1 MTFTEEFVPEEGE
14 GLEEESGYPEVFGIT
29 FTPVISGAIVAAL
42 GIIGAIYL
50 TFTQLMP
57 TWDQITQVKTDVSKT
72 QGEIKQKQAILEQ
85 TGNLEAQLAQSKGK
99 KAQVISLLSSEE
111 SLETILIDLNNFIE
125 QRQAELIRYEPDLEI
140 VTVEDGSLGTALN
153 GKMKR
158 QTITMELEG
167 TFDQTQSIIRN
178 FERLQSALLVL
189 RDFETQVLQ
198 EQILI
203 LDQNTIVPSGQPR
216 LKTKFRIDAILPL
229 EQSLTDENDKPQES

>member
-1 MTFTEEFVPEEGE
+1 MTFTEDFVPDEGE
-14 GLEEESGYPEVFGIT
+14 GLEESSGAELFGIT
-29 FTPVISGAIVAAL
+29 FTPVIGGAIVAGV
-42 GIIGAIYL
+42 GIIVTIYL
-50 TFTQLMP
+50 AFTQLMP
-57 TWDQITQVKTDVSKT
+57 TWDQIGQVKTDVSKT

-125 QRQAELIRYEPDLEI
+125 QRQAELIRYEPELEI

-229 EQSLTDENDKPQES
+229 EQPLTDETANPQES